1 MLRTFWRRK
10 FPSKDYASVV
20 LAFMTKWVIVMAM
33 AASTVAPKAY
43 RAAMPVE
50 NFPRLYLSLLFVCVN
65 GGWTTIRIIN
75 DRMNTHTSA
84 ITCRNTAEASTTSSF
99 DSVGAGV
106 NDGNGMFMFRS
117 VPACNTIG
125 AGGGTRVANMGRTGA
140 GAAAGNTGIGIG
152 IDAGASTGTDA
163 DAGGAA
169 SKLDAVSCNDVIHGR
184 VATFALDAV
193 SRADMTR
200 QCYCIQ

>member
-1 MLRTFWRRK
+1 
-10 FPSKDYASVV
+10 
-20 LAFMTKWVIVMAM
+20 MTKWVIVMAM

-50 NFPRLYLSLLFVCVN
+50 NFPRLYLSLLLVCVN
-65 GGWTTIRIIN
+65 GGWTAIRIIN

-106 NDGNGMFMFRS
+106 GVNDGNGMFMFRS
-117 VPACNTIG
+117 VPACNIIG

-140 GAAAGNTGIGIG
+140 GAAAGKTG
-152 IDAGASTGTDA
+152 IDADADADAST